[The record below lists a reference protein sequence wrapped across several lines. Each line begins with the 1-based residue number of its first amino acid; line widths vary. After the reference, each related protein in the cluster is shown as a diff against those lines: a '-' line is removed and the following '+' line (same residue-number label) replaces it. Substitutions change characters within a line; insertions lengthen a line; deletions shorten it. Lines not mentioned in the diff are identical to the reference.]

1 MVSAEI
7 EIQFWFV
14 VLGQTADKLC
24 YCCWLGKNYK
34 SILLHHIFIGA
45 IKDFVRFLESSC
57 FFCFSSFEL
66 FVRYFSALQIQTI
79 LDMSGCIRHI
89 VKLDE
94 KVHYIKMNILK

>member
-14 VLGQTADKLC
+14 VLGQTADRLC

-34 SILLHHIFIGA
+34 SILLHHVCIGA

-57 FFCFSSFEL
+57 FFVFLLLNYFYAILVL
-66 FVRYFSALQIQTI
+66 FKY
-79 LDMSGCIRHI
+79 
-89 VKLDE
+89 KLF
-94 KVHYIKMNILK
+94 